1 MKVQVLIHIKH
12 VPKTHRAWQRYE
24 RNCMRRKA
32 AVQVQKKP
40 STDAKPTA
48 AAYVRMST
56 DNQNYSVSHQLHCI
70 IEYAQRHGI
79 EIIKTYT
86 DEGRSGLDFSSRP
99 GLRCLIEDV
108 QSGVVP
114 FQSILAYDVSRWGRF
129 QDLDESAYY
138 EYICRRAGVAI
149 VYCAEDFENNGSS
162 VSSIIKSV
170 KRAMAAEY
178 SRELS
183 TKVFAAQCR
192 FVEMGFKQG
201 GRAGFGLRRV
211 PISASGKA
219 KTALGFG
226 ERKNHPTDRV
236 VLVPGPSDE
245 LETLRGIYD
254 WYVLER
260 LSESEIA
267 FLLNAMEAPRECGR
281 PWTRDCVRDVLTN
294 EKYIGNIIYNRASFK
309 LRKYHVENPASMWI
323 QRIGAFPPLIPV
335 ALFRKAQQERK
346 HRLAPIP
353 KEELLAMLRK
363 LHEKHGKVTTLL
375 IDQDNTLP
383 GAQMFAYYF
392 GTMLEAYAL
401 AGLRPINEHRFVAT
415 RKIVRTVRAD
425 THERI
430 VGLIAKTGVSQV
442 NGSSRNTLLLDDRC
456 VLKIT
461 IARCLYEKQASPRWR
476 IRLDEESRC
485 DFVLAVLLD
494 LENTR
499 ASTFY
504 LFPKADFLKV
514 QITLTE
520 ANMRT
525 MEQYRYPSLNA
536 IFEGR
541 PSTNIPTHC

>member
-1 MKVQVLIHIKH
+1 
-12 VPKTHRAWQRYE
+12 
-24 RNCMRRKA
+24 MRRKA
-32 AVQVQKKP
+32 VVHTPKLP
-40 STDAKPTA
+40 LTGEIPTA

-56 DNQNYSVSHQLHCI
+56 DNQNHSVSHQLDCI
-70 IEYAQRHGI
+70 HEYAKRHGI
-79 EIIKTYT
+79 DIIKTYT
-86 DEGRSGLDFSSRP
+86 DEGKSGLDFSSRP

-108 QSGVVP
+108 QGGTAP

-192 FVEMGFKQG
+192 FVEMGYKQG

-211 PISASGKA
+211 PITTSGKA
-219 KTALGFG
+219 KPALGFG
-226 ERKNHPTDRV
+226 ERKSHPTDRV
-236 VLVPGPSDE
+236 ILLPGPNEE
-245 LETLRGIYD
+245 LEILRGIYD
-254 WYVLER
+254 WYVLEK

-281 PWTRDCVRDVLTN
+281 AWTRDCVRDVLTN

-309 LRKYHVENPASMWI
+309 LRKRHIENPTSMWI
-323 QRIGAFPPLIPV
+323 QKSGAFPPLIPV

-353 KEELLAMLRK
+353 KDELLAMLRN
-363 LHEKHGKVTTLL
+363 LHEKHGKVTTML
-375 IDQDNTLP
+375 IDQDDALP
-383 GAQMFAYYF
+383 NSQMFAYYF
-392 GTMLEAYAL
+392 SSMLEAYAL
-401 AGLRPINEHRFVAT
+401 AGLPPTNEHKFVAT
-415 RKIVRTVRAD
+415 RKVVRAVRAE
-425 THERI
+425 TQEKI
-430 VGLIAKTGVSQV
+430 VELIANTDVSQMK
-442 NGSSRNTLLLDDRC
+442 NKASRNTLILNDRII
-456 VLKIT
+456 LKIT
-461 IARCLYEKQASPRWR
+461 IARCLYEKQATPRWR
-476 IRLDEESRC
+476 IRLDDESRC

-494 LENTR
+494 LENTK

-504 LFPKADFLKV
+504 LFPKGDFLKV

-520 ANMRT
+520 ANMHN
-525 MEQYRYPSLNA
+525 MEEYRYPSLNS

-541 PSTNIPTHC
+541 QKKASHLATKPTS

>member
-1 MKVQVLIHIKH
+1 
-12 VPKTHRAWQRYE
+12 
-24 RNCMRRKA
+24 MRRKA
-32 AVQVQKKP
+32 VVHVPKIQA
-40 STDAKPTA
+40 SGAKPTA
-48 AAYVRMST
+48 AAYLRMST
-56 DNQNYSVSHQLHCI
+56 DNQNHSISHQLHCI
-70 IEYAQRHGI
+70 AEYADRNGI

-86 DEGRSGLDFSSRP
+86 DEGRSGLDYSSRP

-108 QSGVVP
+108 QSGNAP
-114 FQSILAYDVSRWGRF
+114 FQSILAYDISRWGRF

-138 EYICRRAGVAI
+138 EYICRRAGISI

-201 GRAGFGLRRV
+201 GRAGFGLRRIPV
-211 PISASGKA
+211 SASGKA
-219 KTALGFG
+219 KPALAFG
-226 ERKNHPTDRV
+226 ERKSHPTDRV

-245 LETLRGIYD
+245 LEILRGVYD
-254 WYVLER
+254 WYVLEK

-281 PWTRDCVRDVLTN
+281 AWSRDCVRDVLTN

-309 LRKYHVENPASMWI
+309 LRKHHIENPASMWI

-353 KEELLAMLRK
+353 KEKLLEMLRK
-363 LHEKHGKVTTLL
+363 LHHKHGKVTTAL
-375 IDQDNTLP
+375 IDQDDALP

-401 AGLRPINEHRFVAT
+401 AGLPPTNLCKNVAT
-415 RKIVRTVRAD
+415 RAVVRNVRAE
-425 THERI
+425 THDQI
-430 VGLIAKTGVSQV
+430 ATFITNAGVGLERGQ
-442 NGSSRNTLLLDDRC
+442 SRNTFLLNGITI
-456 VLKIT
+456 LKT
-461 IARCLYEKQASPRWR
+461 AIARCLYEKKALPRWR
-476 IRLDEESRC
+476 VRMDEESRC

-494 LENTR
+494 LENTK
-499 ASTFY
+499 ANAFF

-520 ANMRT
+520 AT
-525 MEQYRYPSLNA
+525 MPTLSRYRHASLDA
-536 IFEGR
+536 IFGA
-541 PSTNIPTHC
+541 IQ

>member
-1 MKVQVLIHIKH
+1 
-12 VPKTHRAWQRYE
+12 
-24 RNCMRRKA
+24 MRRKA
-32 AVQVQKKP
+32 AIHVPKAKEK
-40 STDAKPTA
+40 SAKPTA
-48 AAYVRMST
+48 AVYVRMST
-56 DNQNYSVSHQLHCI
+56 DNQNHSVSHQLHCI
-70 IEYAQRHGI
+70 SEYAERHGI
-79 EIIKTYT
+79 DIIKTYT

-99 GLRCLIEDV
+99 GLRSLIEDV
-108 QSGVVP
+108 QSGVAP
-114 FQSILAYDVSRWGRF
+114 FQSILAYDISRWGRF

-201 GRAGFGLRRV
+201 GRAGFGLRRI

-219 KTALGFG
+219 KPALKYG
-226 ERKNHPTDRV
+226 ERKSHPTDRV
-236 VLVPGPSDE
+236 ILVPGPNEE
-245 LETLRGIYD
+245 LEILRGVYD

-281 PWTRDCVRDVLTN
+281 AWTRDCVRDVLTN

-309 LRKYHVENPASMWI
+309 LRKRHVENPTSMWI
-323 QRIGAFPPLIPV
+323 QRTGAFPPLIPV

-353 KEELLAMLRK
+353 KEELLAMLRE
-363 LHEKHGKVTTLL
+363 LHNKHGKVTTKL
-375 IDQDNTLP
+375 IDQDDTMP
-383 GAQMFAYYF
+383 GAQMFAYHF
-392 GTMLEAYAL
+392 GTMLEAYVL
-401 AGLRPINEHRFVAT
+401 AGLPQTNLCKFVAT
-415 RKIVRTVRAD
+415 RAIVSNVRAT
-425 THERI
+425 THKQVEILI
-430 VGLIAKTGVSQV
+430 VGAGV
-442 NGSSRNTLLLDDRC
+442 GLEKGPSRNTFLLNGKTI
-456 VLKIT
+456 LKIT
-461 IARCLYEKQASPRWR
+461 IARCLYEKTALPRWR
-476 IRLDEESRC
+476 VRLDEESKC

-494 LENTR
+494 LENLK
-499 ASTFY
+499 ADSYY
-504 LFPKADFLKV
+504 LFPKADFSKV

-520 ANMRT
+520 ANMFELR
-525 MEQYRYPSLNA
+525 QYKHASLEA
-536 IFEGR
+536 IFGS
-541 PSTNIPTHC
+541 PH

>member
-1 MKVQVLIHIKH
+1 
-12 VPKTHRAWQRYE
+12 
-24 RNCMRRKA
+24 MRRKA
-32 AVQVQKKP
+32 VVNVEKMQA
-40 STDAKPTA
+40 TEAKPTA
-48 AAYVRMST
+48 AIYVRMST
-56 DNQNYSVSHQLHCI
+56 DNQNHSISHQLHCI
-70 IEYAQRHGI
+70 SEYAGRHGI
-79 EIIKTYT
+79 DIIKTYT
-86 DEGRSGLDFSSRP
+86 DEGRSGLDFCSRP

-108 QSGVVP
+108 QSGAAP
-114 FQSILAYDVSRWGRF
+114 FQSILAYDISRWGRF

-201 GRAGFGLRRV
+201 GRAGFGLRRI
-211 PISASGKA
+211 PISTSGKA
-219 KTALGFG
+219 KPALGFG
-226 ERKNHPTDRV
+226 DRKSHPTDRV
-236 VLVPGPSDE
+236 ILVPGPNEE
-245 LETLRGIYD
+245 LEILRGVYD

-281 PWTRDCVRDVLTN
+281 AWTRDCVRDVLTN

-309 LRKYHVENPASMWI
+309 LRKRHIENPTSMWI
-323 QRIGAFPPLIPV
+323 KRIGAFPPLIPV

-346 HRLAPIP
+346 HRLSPIP

-375 IDQDNTLP
+375 IDQDDTLP

-401 AGLRPINEHRFVAT
+401 AGLPPTNEHKFVAT
-415 RKIVRTVRAD
+415 RKIVRTVRAE
-425 THERI
+425 THER
-430 VGLIAKTGVSQV
+430 VVKLIANTGVSQV
-442 NGSSRNTLLLDDRC
+442 NGTSRNTLLLDNRF

-461 IARCLYEKQASPRWR
+461 IARCLYEKQAPPRWR

-494 LENTR
+494 LENTK

-504 LFPKADFLKV
+504 LFPKADFHNV

-520 ANMRT
+520 ANMHN

-541 PSTNIPTHC
+541 PTTNIPAYC

>member
-1 MKVQVLIHIKH
+1 
-12 VPKTHRAWQRYE
+12 
-24 RNCMRRKA
+24 
-32 AVQVQKKP
+32 
-40 STDAKPTA
+40 
-48 AAYVRMST
+48 MST
-56 DNQNYSVSHQLHCI
+56 DNQNHSIAHQLHWI
-70 IEYAQRHGI
+70 SEYAGRNGI

-86 DEGRSGLDFSSRP
+86 DEGRSGLDYSSRP

-108 QSGVVP
+108 QSGNAP
-114 FQSILAYDVSRWGRF
+114 FQSILAYDISRWGRF

-138 EYICRRAGVAI
+138 EYICRRAGISI

-201 GRAGFGLRRV
+201 GRAGFGLRRIPV
-211 PISASGKA
+211 SASGKA
-219 KTALGFG
+219 KPALGFG
-226 ERKNHPTDRV
+226 ERKSHPTDRV
-236 VLVPGPSDE
+236 ILVPGPSDE
-245 LETLRGIYD
+245 LEILRGVYD

-260 LSESEIA
+260 LSESEIS

-281 PWTRDCVRDVLTN
+281 AWTRDCVRDLLTN

-309 LRKYHVENPASMWI
+309 LRKHHVENPASMWI
-323 QRIGAFPPLIPV
+323 QRLGAFPPLIPI

-363 LHEKHGKVTTLL
+363 LQEKHGKVTTIL
-375 IDQDNTLP
+375 IDQDDTLP
-383 GAQMFAYYF
+383 GAQMFAYHF

-401 AGLRPINEHRFVAT
+401 AGLPPTNLCKFVAT
-415 RKIVRTVRAD
+415 RAIVSNVRAA
-425 THERI
+425 THEQIEALI
-430 VGLIAKTGVSQV
+430 VGAGV
-442 NGSSRNTLLLDDRC
+442 GLEKGPSRNTFLLNGKTI
-456 VLKIT
+456 LKIA
-461 IARCLYEKQASPRWR
+461 IARCLYEKTAPPRWR
-476 IRLDEESRC
+476 VRMDEESKC

-494 LENTR
+494 LENR
-499 ASTFY
+499 EAASYY

-520 ANMRT
+520 ANMP
-525 MEQYRYPSLNA
+525 ELSRYKHSSLGA
-536 IFEGR
+536 IFGVQD
-541 PSTNIPTHC
+541 